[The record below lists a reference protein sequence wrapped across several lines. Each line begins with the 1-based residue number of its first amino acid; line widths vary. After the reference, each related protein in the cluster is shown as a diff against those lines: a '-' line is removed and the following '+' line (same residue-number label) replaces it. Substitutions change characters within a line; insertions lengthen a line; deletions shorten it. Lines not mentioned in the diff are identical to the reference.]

1 MIIQLKINNKGP
13 FNFILDTGVGLMIIT
28 DPKLADSISIP
39 NKRTLK
45 IPGLGEGEDSEAYV
59 TSTLD
64 VAIPG
69 LVSYDV
75 AAAILKK
82 DVFNL
87 S

>member
-1 MIIQLKINNKGP
+1 
-13 FNFILDTGVGLMIIT
+13 MIIT
-28 DPKLADSISIP
+28 DPKLVDSIHIP

-59 TSTLD
+59 TSPLD
-64 VAIPG
+64 VEIPG

-82 DVFNL
+82 DHFGLSGYAGNAYTWLTWVRVF
-87 S
+87 